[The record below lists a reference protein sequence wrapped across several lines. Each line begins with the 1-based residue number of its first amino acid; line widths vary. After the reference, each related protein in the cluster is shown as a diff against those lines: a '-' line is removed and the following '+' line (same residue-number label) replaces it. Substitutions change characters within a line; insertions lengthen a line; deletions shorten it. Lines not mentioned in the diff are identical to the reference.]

1 MLSMDD
7 QVGNVRFFLFWPL
20 LLGPNIAFVAMLCCC
35 FLYLYIRYVDL
46 EVGNSSG
53 TNSSQLDDGSGAVK
67 GYRGRS
73 LWLERFG
80 TSLKRA
86 AKFLSY
92 FAFEFIV
99 FCTFMLSLI
108 VLDFDLSFFFCNFVF
123 SSVEN
128 VCHQPKESNRIF
140 AAVVSS
146 NAVECQFSLQLF
158 FNSRND
164 PEIA

>member
-1 MLSMDD
+1 MMDQD
-7 QVGNVRFFLFWPL
+7 VIFFFIFLY
-20 LLGPNIAFVAMLCCC
+20 
-35 FLYLYIRYVDL
+35 FLYLFIRYVDL

-53 TNSSQLDDGSGAVK
+53 TNSFQLDDGSGAVK

-92 FAFEFIV
+92 FAFQFIV
-99 FCTFMLSLI
+99 FCTFMFSLI
-108 VLDFDLSFFFCNFVF
+108 VLGCIFVLFCNCVF
-123 SSVEN
+123 STVEN
-128 VCHQPKESNRIF
+128 FWHQPKESNRIL

-146 NAVECQFSLQLF
+146 NVVECQFSIQLS

-164 PEIA
+164 PKIA

>member
-1 MLSMDD
+1 MMDQD
-7 QVGNVRFFLFWPL
+7 VIFMFYFLF
-20 LLGPNIAFVAMLCCC
+20 
-35 FLYLYIRYVDL
+35 LYIGFVDL

-53 TNSSQLDDGSGAVK
+53 TNSFQLDDGSGAVK

-92 FAFEFIV
+92 FGIGTFYIMHFCVFTEWIV
-99 FCTFMLSLI
+99 YI
-108 VLDFDLSFFFCNFVF
+108 FFAILFF
-123 SSVEN
+123 SIIEN
-128 VCHQPKESNRIF
+128 VWHQPKESNRIF

-158 FNSRND
+158 FSILEMTPKLPNTGLRLDRNQYL
-164 PEIA
+164 

>member
-1 MLSMDD
+1 MLKRRLNDAS
-7 QVGNVRFFLFWPL
+7 VCIFYV
-20 LLGPNIAFVAMLCCC
+20 C
-35 FLYLYIRYVDL
+35 FLSFCICIYTYRYVDL

-53 TNSSQLDDGSGAVK
+53 TNSFQLDDGSGAVK

-92 FAFEFIV
+92 FGIGTFYIMHFCVFTEWIV
-99 FCTFMLSLI
+99 YY
-108 VLDFDLSFFFCNFVF
+108 FCNFVF
-123 SSVEN
+123 SIIEN
-128 VCHQPKESNRIF
+128 VWHQPKESNRIF
-140 AAVVSS
+140 SAVVSS
-146 NAVECQFSLQLF
+146 NAVECQFSLQFFL

-164 PEIA
+164 PKVA